1 MTDEQKII
9 DLETKFLH
17 QDASI
22 EELKEVVHRQYMAIE
37 NLEKSVRFLLT
48 RMKESSEKNLVTTHE
63 KPPHY

>member
-1 MTDEQKII
+1 MNNEQKLI

-22 EELKEVVHRQYMAIE
+22 EELKEVVHHQYIAIE
-37 NLEKSVRFLLT
+37 ALEKSVRFLLT
-48 RMKESSEKNLVTTHE
+48 RLKEGGDKSLVTSHE